1 LSNYIYK
8 KSSVR
13 LISKNCILCGRNLNS
28 INILETELNEEINEY
43 QCKYCELYYTEF
55 ESDLIS
61 ENIEEIII

>member
-1 LSNYIYK
+1 M
-8 KSSVR
+8 
-13 LISKNCILCGRNLNS
+13 ISKNCILCGRNLNS